1 MIRYQLDA
9 FRFREGQWWWLPA
22 RTLLTRTRIGAWWL
36 RRRQATDV
44 QWRIERVGTMGGRR

>member
-1 MIRYQLDA
+1 VIRYQLDA